1 MLRMLSRKEKQFLIF
16 GLIGVIVLITA
27 FIILYFQTVK
37 KIEGTYEEKLQK
49 AEEQINLNKKMVY
62 VAKEKIIAGDVISL
76 ENVALLETFSSI
88 PTINCIVKDD
98 IGKIAAVDIEPDV
111 HILKNM
117 IVDSILDS
125 DLREEEYHL
134 FTLNSNLKENDFVDI
149 RIMYPN
155 GENYIVLS
163 KKMVKNLQLENNQC
177 FLWLNEE
184 EILTLS
190 SAIVDAYLH
199 DGTKLYTSKYIQ
211 PLLQE
216 ESYVTYIPNLSV
228 MRLMEVDK
236 NILNLAIEK
245 LNEQARIEL
254 EERLTL
260 FQDKNSEVNYSG
272 DNYFTED
279 MWNNENSTSSVY
291 PDYSNDELHDE
302 GDEEFVE

>member
-1 MLRMLSRKEKQFLIF
+1 MLSRKEKQFLIF

-88 PTINCIVKDD
+88 PAINCIVKDD

>member
-49 AEEQINLNKKMVY
+49 VEEQIILNKKMVY
-62 VAKEKIIAGDVISL
+62 VAKEKIIAGDVITL

-88 PTINCIVKDD
+88 PAINCIVKDD

-134 FTLNSNLKENDFVDI
+134 FTLNSNLRENDFVDI

-155 GENYIVLS
+155 GENYMSRQELNW
-163 KKMVKNLQLENNQC
+163 KK
-177 FLWLNEE
+177 
-184 EILTLS
+184 
-190 SAIVDAYLH
+190 
-199 DGTKLYTSKYIQ
+199 G
-211 PLLQE
+211 
-216 ESYVTYIPNLSV
+216 
-228 MRLMEVDK
+228 
-236 NILNLAIEK
+236 
-245 LNEQARIEL
+245 
-254 EERLTL
+254 
-260 FQDKNSEVNYSG
+260 
-272 DNYFTED
+272 
-279 MWNNENSTSSVY
+279 
-291 PDYSNDELHDE
+291 
-302 GDEEFVE
+302 

>member
-49 AEEQINLNKKMVY
+49 VEEQIILNKKMVY
-62 VAKEKIIAGDVISL
+62 VAKEKIIAGDVITL

-88 PTINCIVKDD
+88 PAINCIVKDD

-134 FTLNSNLKENDFVDI
+134 FTLNSNLRENDFVDI

-190 SAIVDAYLH
+190 SAIIDAYLH

-211 PLLQE
+211 PLLQD

-254 EERLTL
+254 EERLAL

-272 DNYFTED
+272 DSYFTEN
-279 MWNNENSTSSVY
+279 MWNNENSTSGVY

>member
-88 PTINCIVKDD
+88 PAINCIVKDD